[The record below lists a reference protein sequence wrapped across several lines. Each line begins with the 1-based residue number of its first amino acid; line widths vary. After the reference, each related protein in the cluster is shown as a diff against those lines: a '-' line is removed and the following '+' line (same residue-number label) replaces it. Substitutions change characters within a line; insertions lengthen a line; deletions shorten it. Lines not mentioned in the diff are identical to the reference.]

1 MLLRRVMRHVKAQD
15 WFAVGVDFFIVVLGV
30 FVGLQVQDW
39 NDSRKDRIEE
49 HALLARLHD
58 EVQSLI
64 EANGMD
70 LAELRTRGEDL
81 MSANAVLFNVGPDRS
96 LTPLECRQI
105 AGSHAYRLP
114 PDELP
119 VLDELLE
126 TGRFDIL
133 RNSDLKAKLRDYIR
147 LRGRAQSYFAEATNE
162 LFRLHSR
169 YPELVRVVRVPESQA
184 ALPWGGLS
192 GPGYTWMPQCDVPG
206 MRANTAFR
214 NEYADNLSR
223 INSLT
228 RLTAQRQE
236 KLLEIERLLAERL

>member
-1 MLLRRVMRHVKAQD
+1 MLLRRVIQHVKAQD
-15 WFAVGVDFFIVVLGV
+15 WFAVGLDFFIVVLGV

-39 NDSRKDRIEE
+39 NDIRKERIEE

-64 EANGMD
+64 EANGAD
-70 LAELRTRGEDL
+70 LEGLRTRGESL
-81 MSANAVLFNVGPDRS
+81 VSANAILFDAVPDRS
-96 LTPLECRQI
+96 LSPLECGQV

-133 RNSDLKAKLRDYIR
+133 QNSDLKARLRDYIR
-147 LRGRAQSYFAEATNE
+147 LRSRAQSYFAEATNE

-169 YPELVRVVRVPESQA
+169 YPELIRVARVPESEA

-192 GPGYTWMPQCDVPG
+192 GPGHTWMPECDVSG
-206 MRANTAFR
+206 MRDSTAFR

-228 RLTAQRQE
+228 QLTARRQE
-236 KLLEIERLLAERL
+236 NLLEIERLLAKHR